1 MGRVGGWETRTRK
14 VFFQIGPRAFFFS
27 PALPLPFLNMGRASA
42 DGLTL
47 SPSST
52 PPSPTF
58 TPLPIGR
65 RCTSLSNQPLPQ
77 SSLSRPPRRPIRPAR
92 EGAREGA
99 QSNLAISFRSSDCD
113 GQCCKMAFR
122 ESPLHSC
129 GRRGAKWP
137 AEVWKYWRTY
147 FKPNG
152 RFK

>member
-1 MGRVGGWETRTRK
+1 MGRVGNQNK
-14 VFFQIGPRAFFFS
+14 KSFFS
-27 PALPLPFLNMGRASA
+27 DWPSPRFLFFGCAPPPLLEYGSRLGRRPNSI
-42 DGLTL
+42 
-47 SPSST
+47 SVHPSV

-92 EGAREGA
+92 EGGRVGA

-129 GRRGAKWP
+129 GRRGAKWS
-137 AEVWKYWRTY
+137 AEVLE
-147 FKPNG
+147 NILQA
-152 RFK
+152 